1 MSYNTGEIR
10 EIIEAILNALK
21 SVEQPT
27 SDQEKIAEWKKQ
39 NQELS
44 GKLRV
49 YTLKVNPIESEIK
62 KSNSRLLYR
71 LSKRS
76 EFINDLNFRTSSNN
90 QKIEDLNRGLGREL
104 DTPVC
109 MDPEPERYVNLH
121 NLSELKRK
129 IESTNAKIKSIYAHL
144 EHLTRVKQAVDIEYS
159 GVDSTIDQL
168 DKLIYDEESEPSRFK
183 NNLDLELRR
192 FTLLLVMLEMY
203 AQYVAYAKTHKLGTD
218 CYQYKKIEYL
228 PNLEWLIG
236 SNVDASDLKIVIEF
250 ESYVT
255 HLVSTCN
262 EHHYYKLL
270 ETYVCVC
277 PSSHDECDTHSR
289 SNTYDYPEFHAE
301 YPNGGYK
308 PGAAECSHD
317 YKCEWVQV
325 ENYGIGNSNI
335 TFDDTG
341 RMVFTILS
349 DVPPGHSRYRY
360 H

>member
-1 MSYNTGEIR
+1 MSYSTGEIS
-10 EIIEAILNALK
+10 EIIKTILNALK

-27 SDQEKIAEWKKQ
+27 SDQEKITEWK
-39 NQELS
+39 NQIR
-44 GKLRV
+44 KLCDKWRV
-49 YTLKVNPIESEIK
+49 YTLKVNLVDPEIK
-62 KSNSRLLYR
+62 KYNSRLLYR
-71 LSKRS
+71 LTKRS
-76 EFINDLNFRTSSNN
+76 EFINDLNFRTSNNN
-90 QKIEDLNRGLGREL
+90 QQIEDLNRGLGREL

-109 MDPEPERYVNLH
+109 MEPERYVNVH
-121 NLSELKRK
+121 TLSELKRK
-129 IESTNAKIKSIYAHL
+129 IESTNAKIKSIYDHL

-159 GVDSTIDQL
+159 GVESAIEHL
-168 DKLIYDEESEPSRFK
+168 DKLIYGEESEPSRFK

-192 FTLLLVMLEMY
+192 FTRLLVMLEMY
-203 AQYVAYAKTHKLGTD
+203 AQYVAYAKTHKLGTE
-218 CYQYKKIEYL
+218 CYPYKKIEYL

-262 EHHYYKLL
+262 EHRYYKLL
-270 ETYVCVC
+270 ETYVCAC
-277 PSSHDECDTHSR
+277 PSSHDENDTHDG
-289 SNTYDYPEFHAE
+289 SNTYYDYPEFHAE

-308 PGAAECSHD
+308 PGAAECSHGFI
-317 YKCEWVQV
+317 CEWVQV

-360 H
+360 P

>member
-1 MSYNTGEIR
+1 MSYNTEKIR

-27 SDQEKIAEWKKQ
+27 SDKTKITEWKKQ
-39 NQELS
+39 NRELS

-49 YTLKVNPIESEIK
+49 YTLKVDLVDPEIK
-62 KSNSRLLYR
+62 KCNSKLLR
-71 LSKRS
+71 KLTKRN
-76 EFINDLNFRTSSNN
+76 EFIRELNYRKPDNN
-90 QKIEDLNRGLGREL
+90 QQIENLNQALGCEI

-109 MDPEPERYVNLH
+109 MEPEH
-121 NLSELKRK
+121 DLSELERN
-129 IESTNAKIKSIYAHL
+129 IESISADIKSINARL
-144 EHLTRVKQAVDIEYS
+144 EHLTRVKQALDIEYT
-159 GVDSTIDQL
+159 GVESTIQRL
-168 DKLIYDEESEPSRFK
+168 NKLIDDEESEPSRFK

-192 FTLLLVMLEMY
+192 FTRLLEMLKMY
-203 AQYVAYAKTHKLGTD
+203 DQYIVYAKTHKLGTE

-228 PNLEWLIG
+228 PNLESLIAPD
-236 SNVDASDLKIVIEF
+236 VDTSDLKLVIEF
-250 ESYVT
+250 ESYVN

-270 ETYVCVC
+270 ETYVCAC

-317 YKCEWVQV
+317 YKCEWAQV
-325 ENYGIGNSNI
+325 ENYGIGKSNI
-335 TFDDTG
+335 VFDDTG
-341 RMVFTILS
+341 RMAFTIFS
-349 DVPPGHSRYRY
+349 EVPPGHSRYHY
-360 H
+360 P